1 MHRLSRH
8 LVRDWDS
15 LAGLMDVANDERHSI
30 RSSDMYND
38 ERARAEKML
47 SIINHK
53 EDFSREKLAD
63 CLREI
68 HKLELVKPITTGEWR
83 NL

>member
-8 LVRDWDS
+8 LAVDWNS
-15 LAGLMDVANDERHSI
+15 LAGLMDVAIDEIHNI
-30 RSSDMYND
+30 RCSPIYND
-38 ERARAEKML
+38 GRAQAEKML

-53 EDFSREKLAD
+53 KDFSREKLAD
-63 CLREI
+63 GLREI